1 MKHPFWTTTLVV
13 LSLICAIFAAW
24 YIQEKFLQNKNFE
37 SLIKKDMSTMKLSI
51 VIPAYNEENRI
62 ERTLRT
68 YHQFFAEKNIP
79 FELVVVLN
87 GCKDDT
93 IGVVE
98 RVRKDLTTNDIV
110 VIDLP
115 QAGKGLAI
123 KAGFADA
130 LTRDNDLIGFVDA
143 DMATKPDA
151 YYDLVINL
159 GDNDGIIASRYMPGA
174 QISPPRPAYKR
185 YGSRLIYEP
194 LLWLLFGLS
203 YYDFQCGAK
212 LFKRNVLE
220 TITPQLTVTQWAFDA
235 ELLYLCKKAGY
246 TVIEI
251 PTVWEDQAES
261 KLTLKG
267 GLRMLGSLF
276 TVRWQHFW
284 DKK

>member
-1 MKHPFWTTTLVV
+1 MKHPLSKIALVI
-13 LSLICAIFAAW
+13 LSLPILILG
-24 YIQEKFLQNKNFE
+24 IQYLQELFQQKKE
-37 SLIKKDMSTMKLSI
+37 SETITKDVSHMKLSI

-62 ERTLRT
+62 EKTLRA
-68 YHQFFAEKNIP
+68 YHQFFSEKHMP

-87 GCKDDT
+87 GCKDNT

-98 RVRKDLTTNDIV
+98 RIRKDLATNSIII
-110 VIDLP
+110 IDLP

-130 LTRDNDLIGFVDA
+130 LTRSNDLIGFVDA

-151 YYDLVINL
+151 YYDLVANL
-159 GDNDGIIASRYMPGA
+159 NGNDGIIASRYMPGA

-185 YGSRLIYEP
+185 YGSKLVYEP

-212 LFKRNVLE
+212 LLKRNVLE
-220 TITPQLTVTQWAFDA
+220 KVTPQLTVKQWAFDA
-235 ELLYLCKKAGY
+235 ELLYLCKKAGF

-267 GLRMLGSLF
+267 GVRMLGSLF
-276 TVRWQHFW
+276 TVWWQHLW
-284 DKK
+284 SKKA